1 MKHSIWV
8 KIMVWVL
15 VVLMAGSCA
24 ILALQFLVGAAEP
37 RTLAVRQQP
46 ADQPE
51 SGAC

>member
-24 ILALQFLVGAAEP
+24 ILALQFLFTVGAAKP
-37 RTLAVRQQP
+37 TP
-46 ADQPE
+46 
-51 SGAC
+51 

>member
-24 ILALQFLVGAAEP
+24 HCNYWSARLNRRPKHPTTSLPDLCTAA
-37 RTLAVRQQP
+37 T
-46 ADQPE
+46 
-51 SGAC
+51 